1 VSSTPLVSSSY
12 RRAAR
17 WQALPGW
24 LVLSV
29 LAAALLVAITV
40 ISSQLSQA
48 DWSELLLLAG
58 TSLALAWERSGLV
71 GLGVAAVPM
80 VSLGAAIGWPVTL
93 PQVGSERR
101 GAMPGQTASAVF
113 DTLGAVV
120 DAYDVYTYGHSA
132 QVAVYAEALAKVLG
146 VKRRDREILV
156 KAALVHD
163 LGKVGIT
170 DRIIAKP
177 KGLTDEE
184 FNIVKSHPL
193 IGAEILGRMKGLD
206 ELIPLVRYHHE
217 RWDGGGYPYGLQ
229 GEDIPMGARILALA
243 DTLDAMCSDR
253 PYRNPLSLQAVQ
265 AEVDACAGTQ
275 FDPRVVSAFH
285 KVLAERGSSFFR
297 NSAATVD
304 HSLPLA
310 EAAEDPP
317 VRHLKRSA
325 VLSGQA

>member
-1 VSSTPLVSSSY
+1 MSSTPQVSSSY

-17 WQALPGW
+17 SKALPGW
-24 LVLSV
+24 LVVCILV
-29 LAAALLVAITV
+29 AAFAAAIAVV
-40 ISSQLSQA
+40 SSRWSYA
-48 DWSELLLLAG
+48 DGSELLLLAG
-58 TSLALAWERSGLV
+58 TALALVYERIGLV

-93 PQVGSERR
+93 PCVGGERH

-177 KGLTDEE
+177 KSLTDEE

-193 IGAEILGRMKGLD
+193 IGAEILGRMNGLD

-217 RWDGGGYPYGLQ
+217 RWDGGGYPYGLM

-253 PYRNPLSLQAVQ
+253 PYRNPLSQQVVQ
-265 AEVDACAGTQ
+265 REVDAGAGTQ
-275 FDPRVVSAFH
+275 FDPQVVAAFH
-285 KVLAERGSSFFR
+285 VLLDERGTTFFR

-304 HSLPLA
+304 HSLPMA
-310 EAAEDPP
+310 EAAEDAP

>member
-17 WQALPGW
+17 SKALPGW
-24 LVLSV
+24 LVVCILV
-29 LAAALLVAITV
+29 AAFAAAIAV
-40 ISSQLSQA
+40 ISDQWSHA
-48 DWSELLLLAG
+48 DWSELVLLAG
-58 TSLALAWERSGLV
+58 TALALAWERIGLV
-71 GLGVAAVPM
+71 GLSVAAVPM

-93 PQVGSERR
+93 PHVGGERH

-146 VKRRDREILV
+146 LKRRDREILV

-177 KGLTDEE
+177 KSLTDEE

-193 IGAEILGRMKGLD
+193 IGAEILCRMQGLD

-265 AEVDACAGTQ
+265 AEVDACTGTQ
-275 FDPRVVSAFH
+275 FDPRVVEAFH
-285 KVLAERGSSFFR
+285 KVLAERGASFFR

-304 HSLPLA
+304 HSLPFA
-310 EAAEDPP
+310 EAAENAP
-317 VRHLKRSA
+317 VRYLKRGA
-325 VLSGQA
+325 VLSGRA